1 MAWDGKEANRYK
13 VHKVISIATELY
25 YMYTGWDL
33 DWNWNNM
40 DKLDRAAS

>member
-1 MAWDGKEANRYK
+1 MGKKRIDIRYL
-13 VHKVISIATELY
+13 HKVISIETTLY
-25 YMYTGWDL
+25 YTGWDL